1 MNQDDNTPKSATQTI
16 TPSHSPESEPF
27 RYHFDQGQESSSLP
41 ESKKPEQSSQFNE
54 QANNPYATTPIKAP
68 NNIGQSIPN
77 TPSNIISNAYKPPD
91 LPLTEAEIE
100 AHVHDK
106 DSNAAMHW
114 LALWCLRQLEIYE
127 QSLK

>member
-27 RYHFDQGQESSSLP
+27 RYHFDQGQESSSLT
-41 ESKKPEQSSQFNE
+41 ETEKPEQSSQFKE
-54 QANNPYATTPIKAP
+54 QVTNPYATTPIKAP
-68 NNIGQSIPN
+68 NSPTQIPSTPN
-77 TPSNIISNAYKPPD
+77 TTITNLNKPPD

-106 DSNAAMHW
+106 DSSAAMHW